1 MTRRKNYKWT
11 EEQLKFLQE
20 KPDGVSW
27 REYTEIMNTTF
38 KVNRKLASVYA
49 KFKSVSKPKVKEA
62 PKEVERKV
70 EPQPV
75 IKKPKKEYR
84 FSRTRK
90 RWTPQE
96 ELEVLVNFYSLSVD
110 EARAKWERPYSAIA
124 GRLERICDMTEP
136 HHESLLIE
144 ATKIVKQKE
153 AMMRKPSRKERRAAK
168 RAAKIAKKQ
177 ERLAEKIRRM
187 RGE

>member
-1 MTRRKNYKWT
+1 MTRKQNYKWT
-11 EEQLKFLQE
+11 KEQLKFLQE

-27 REYTEIMNTTF
+27 REYTKIMNTTF
-38 KVNRKLASVYA
+38 QVDRNHSSVYA
-49 KFKSVSKPKVKEA
+49 KFQSVSKAKKT
-62 PKEVERKV
+62 KSKKTERK
-70 EPQPV
+70 EQLLPD

-84 FSRTRK
+84 FARTRK

-110 EARAKWERPYSAIA
+110 EARNRWGRPYSAIA
-124 GRLERICDMTEP
+124 GRLEKICDMTEP

-144 ATKIVKQKE
+144 ATKIVKQQE
-153 AMMRKPSRKERRAAK
+153 AMARKPSRRERKAMK

-177 ERLAEKIRRM
+177 ERLAEKIRRL